1 MERVMDKYKV
11 ELSIVVEYE
20 LDNSGRTTEQIAEQ
34 IMENICWSY
43 TATGE
48 ILKITNLGET
58 ND

>member
-1 MERVMDKYKV
+1 MDKYKV
-11 ELSIVVEYE
+11 ELSIVIEYE